1 MNQKLVRNGLVAAG
15 LMNIGG
21 VLLFSRGFT
30 NTAINDADPVVMSN
44 FGLLMIIIWGL
55 AFIGAATSTS
65 SIRWLAAV
73 FAVEKLIYV
82 LVWMRWMSEN
92 SLTSLYSTDFLAGVF
107 YSIYGLNDFMFLLF
121 FAWLFASSK
130 QIGKT

>member
-1 MNQKLVRNGLVAAG
+1 
-15 LMNIGG
+15 
-21 VLLFSRGFT
+21 
-30 NTAINDADPVVMSN
+30 
-44 FGLLMIIIWGL
+44 
-55 AFIGAATSTS
+55 
-65 SIRWLAAV
+65 V

-82 LVWMRWMSEN
+82 LVWVRWMSEN